1 MPKEIK
7 SILPEKK
14 ERAYVGSYEQGY
26 NQALTEIEA
35 LLPDMLALIREEIEN
50 DVIVME
56 KQNGAWRGE
65 IICKIDDI
73 LNIVK

>member
-35 LLPDMLALIREEIEN
+35 LLPDMLALIREEIEEEVK
-50 DVIVME
+50 VIIKE
-56 KQNGAWRGE
+56 DGIWEGKTL
-65 IICKIDDI
+65 CDIDDI
-73 LNIVK
+73 LNILK